1 MNVVLLLTPK
11 NELVY
16 LDDTMSIND
25 ALKKLR
31 ENRYTA
37 IPLIDSENGRYLGT
51 LSEGDLLWYLTSPEG
66 KKADLDQEK
75 AVQLL
80 RPDFIPAVHIDSE
93 LNDVFYRV
101 LNQNFVPVVD
111 DRGVLTGIVTRRA
124 VIACMLERMPK
135 Q

>member
-93 LNDVFYRV
+93 LNVAFTDGVRLQFDFKSRV
-101 LNQNFVPVVD
+101 D
-111 DRGVLTGIVTRRA
+111 IRRISA
-124 VIACMLERMPK
+124 LISAYIL
-135 Q
+135 

>member
-16 LDDTMSIND
+16 LDDTMSVND

-75 AVQLL
+75 AAQLL

-93 LNDVFYRV
+93 LNDVFCRV